1 LAKGAA
7 GVIIYNNTAGLMQ
20 GSLSEDDSL
29 VQIPV
34 VMIEQ
39 ELGQSLVSQLARG
52 TAVQASV
59 TTAPSDYASF
69 DGTSMATPHV
79 AGVVALMKAANPDL
93 RPARVR
99 SILAQTARR
108 LAPNDTNQLGA
119 GVVQADQAVRRAAR
133 Y

>member
-1 LAKGAA
+1 
-7 GVIIYNNTAGLMQ
+7 LMQ